1 MRYSIFGVAVFIFL
15 FSLFFQQ
22 NQKIALFF
30 AITAAIFVGGSGAVI
45 IGGLYWS
52 RGTTAAA
59 WTAMIVGAVIGVGG
73 IIAKQIS
80 ADWLTDLSSLSQL
93 KSAITFLRGING
105 QEYWGIGMGIS
116 ALSYII
122 VSLIGK
128 KEPYNMD
135 KLLNRGKYAI
145 SGEVEIIN
153 DIPDRGWKMLGIGK
167 EFTKTDKLIYVVN
180 YLWTGVWTL
189 TFIIGTIY
197 NLSHDVSNEAWMTF
211 WKYYLV
217 IQIGMALISIVW
229 FTWGGYRDLRVML
242 KKLKY
247 DERDHSDDGW
257 VTENS

>member
-1 MRYSIFGVAVFIFL
+1 MPQYFNSRSATPWKTARSIYAEGGRVEAKEGKWI
-15 FSLFFQQ
+15 
-22 NQKIALFF
+22 QKANIKKGALRKQ
-30 AITAAIFVGGSGAVI
+30 
-45 IGGLYWS
+45 L
-52 RGTTAAA
+52 
-59 WTAMIVGAVIGVGG
+59 G
-73 IIAKQIS
+73 IKKGKKI
-80 ADWLTDLSSLSQL
+80 SLSQL

-180 YLWTGVWTL
+180 YLWTGIWTL

-197 NLSHDVSNEAWMTF
+197 NLSHDVSNDAWMTF